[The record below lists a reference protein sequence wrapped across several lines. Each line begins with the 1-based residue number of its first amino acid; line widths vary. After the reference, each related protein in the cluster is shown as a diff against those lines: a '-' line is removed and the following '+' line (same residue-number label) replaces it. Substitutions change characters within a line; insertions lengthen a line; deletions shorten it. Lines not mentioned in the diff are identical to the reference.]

1 MTKKHENHNI
11 AISSAPP
18 GSYAILIGRDN
29 HALVLPV
36 VAFLLTESE
45 NGCPFITP
53 LVTDSHGYPLKNFG
67 PVPVDLLQ
75 RAEWWKAFA
84 PGENGLRWAEAW
96 QEATG
101 RKIEQWDVSVWW
113 PSKAPL
119 FATADETLWSDDF
132 IPPAPAG

>member
-1 MTKKHENHNI
+1 MEQDRI
-11 AISSAPP
+11 ISMCSAPA
-18 GSYAILIGRDN
+18 GSYVIIIWPDSQ
-29 HALVLPV
+29 ALVLPV
-36 VAFLLTESE
+36 VGYAVCEMETGFTYA
-45 NGCPFITP
+45 TP
-53 LVTDSHGYPLKNFG
+53 LVSDSAADPLDGLGG
-67 PVPVDLLQ
+67 PQLINIYKD
-75 RAEWWKAFA
+75 AEWKTFA